1 MIAQVIS
8 RAPSRT
14 AVIMVLVGALFAG
27 CGKSNDPPP
36 DLIKTQRDAMER
48 ARAVSSVIDQ
58 SDQNARKQTD
68 QASE

>member
-1 MIAQVIS
+1 MIAQVLS
-8 RAPSRT
+8 RAHCRT

-27 CGKSNDPPP
+27 CGKSDPPP

-58 SDQNARKQTD
+58 SDQNNRKQID
-68 QASE
+68 QASQ

>member
-1 MIAQVIS
+1 MIAQVLS
-8 RAPSRT
+8 RAPGRT
-14 AVIMVLVGALFAG
+14 AVMIVVVGALLAG
-27 CGKSNDPPP
+27 CGKSDPPP

-68 QASE
+68 EASQ